1 MCPLVHLGV
10 GGAHT
15 VRPERESPV
24 RGSCDRAIDHD
35 RHPPRDHNRRSNKL
49 RAMASLCWRRQRS
62 HRCFIDN
69 WLTGRR
75 VGAIDSLCQSSLR
88 STCVIVAISAS
99 KGRPVGG
106 CPRCSLIGVGDR
118 LSLDGRSGT
127 PELFPLHATGL
138 FASRQWVPLV
148 QMRF

>member
-1 MCPLVHLGV
+1 MRTRYAWGIPGELGLLEIKNSLIQNPFISKRIARWSFPIRAALAV
-10 GGAHT
+10 EKWSKARSADGGKYHPFI
-15 VRPERESPV
+15 VR
-24 RGSCDRAIDHD
+24 
-35 RHPPRDHNRRSNKL
+35 
-49 RAMASLCWRRQRS
+49 
-62 HRCFIDN
+62 F
-69 WLTGRR
+69 TG
-75 VGAIDSLCQSSLR
+75 
-88 STCVIVAISAS
+88 VIVAISAS

-118 LSLDGRSGT
+118 LSLDGRCGT